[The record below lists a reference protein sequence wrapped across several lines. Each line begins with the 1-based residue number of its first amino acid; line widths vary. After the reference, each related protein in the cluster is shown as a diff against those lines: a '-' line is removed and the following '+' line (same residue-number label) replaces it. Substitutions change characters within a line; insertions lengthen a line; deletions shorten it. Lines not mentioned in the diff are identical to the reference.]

1 MMRLWWWAMLGG
13 LALLRQSR
21 SDPDQLTPHFHL
33 REFASRGLL
42 PSDPKI
48 RQRLQEVAQNLEV
61 LRAHLGRPIQVI
73 SGWRSDAH
81 NEAIDGATQS
91 QHLFG
96 RAADI
101 VVPGLSPAQ
110 VFGAIE
116 QLQAEGR
123 MTQGGLSA
131 YASFTHY
138 DTRGYPVRW

>member
-1 MMRLWWWAMLGG
+1 MRWAWVAILAG
-13 LALLRQSR
+13 LTLLRGSR
-21 SDPDQLTPHFHL
+21 NDPDQLTPHFHL
-33 REFASRGLL
+33 REFASRDLL
-42 PSDPKI
+42 PSDPEV
-48 RQRLQEVAQNLEV
+48 RQRLTEVARNLEV
-61 LRAHLGRPIQVI
+61 LRDYLGRPIQVI
-73 SGWRSDAH
+73 SGWRSHEH